1 MKYRRYLTVLAV
13 LISAACAKEEI
24 TEETKPS
31 LPEDAVLFSGSVERM
46 AGTRTSYEDTEES
59 IIVSWAEGDRIGVFG
74 ELDGTVYA
82 SNYGY
87 RNSTEGQT
95 ASFSAID
102 ADKVIRKAEGSH
114 TFYACYPYTAGDDID
129 VESVPVTLPAEQTF
143 DPALPQGQF
152 SALDF
157 MYAKA
162 EGVTFSGSEQE
173 DYVVPLASTG
183 RQ

>member
-1 MKYRRYLTVLAV
+1 
-13 LISAACAKEEI
+13 
-24 TEETKPS
+24 
-31 LPEDAVLFSGSVERM
+31 M

-102 ADKVIRKAEGSH
+102 ADKHSMPVIH
-114 TFYACYPYTAGDDID
+114 I
-129 VESVPVTLPAEQTF
+129 Q
-143 DPALPQGQF
+143 
-152 SALDF
+152 
-157 MYAKA
+157 
-162 EGVTFSGSEQE
+162 QE
-173 DYVVPLASTG
+173 MILMSSPC
-183 RQ
+183 R

>member
-129 VESVPVTLPAEQTF
+129 VESVPVTLPAEQT
-143 DPALPQGQF
+143 LISCTQR
-152 SALDF
+152 LR
-157 MYAKA
+157 
-162 EGVTFSGSEQE
+162 E
-173 DYVVPLASTG
+173 
-183 RQ
+183 

>member
-1 MKYRRYLTVLAV
+1 MKYRQYFAALAV
-13 LISAACAKEEI
+13 LLATACAKEEI

-87 RNSTEGQT
+87 RNSTEGAIGTALKARPPLFLPLMQT
-95 ASFSAID
+95 RSSERQRVHIHSMP
-102 ADKVIRKAEGSH
+102 VIH
-114 TFYACYPYTAGDDID
+114 I
-129 VESVPVTLPAEQTF
+129 Q
-143 DPALPQGQF
+143 
-152 SALDF
+152 
-157 MYAKA
+157 
-162 EGVTFSGSEQE
+162 QE
-173 DYVVPLASTG
+173 MILMSSPC
-183 RQ
+183 R